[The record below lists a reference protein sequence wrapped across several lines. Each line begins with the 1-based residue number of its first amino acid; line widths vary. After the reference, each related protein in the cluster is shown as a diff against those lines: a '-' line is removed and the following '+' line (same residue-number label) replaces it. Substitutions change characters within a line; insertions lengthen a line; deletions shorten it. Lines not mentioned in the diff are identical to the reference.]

1 MKGKLNP
8 DQSFILKLKFCNKN
22 PATISSEMS
31 KPVDLPGGIIYV
43 FC

>member
-22 PATISSEMS
+22 PATISSEI
-31 KPVDLPGGIIYV
+31 KINLRGGK
-43 FC
+43 